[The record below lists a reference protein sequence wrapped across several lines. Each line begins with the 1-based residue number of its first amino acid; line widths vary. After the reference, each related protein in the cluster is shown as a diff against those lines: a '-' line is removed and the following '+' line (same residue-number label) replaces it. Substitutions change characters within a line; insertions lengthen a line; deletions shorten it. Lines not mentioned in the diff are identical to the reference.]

1 MLHLQDQ
8 MLLDVAKLESNSEMF
23 SQQLDKVESK
33 FNKLNIKLHQKR
45 VDLREKTLMLE
56 CVQRDLGQTECQK
69 QETELMY
76 HNEQG
81 KVNEYLRKPES
92 LEERL
97 SLLQSENMLLRQ
109 QLDDAQ
115 NKANSQE
122 KTVISIQDQLLQ
134 IMKKLHAENDK
145 QRLMLEERN
154 KELINKQNHLK
165 ERMCQY
171 ENEKAEEEAVV
182 RQLRQEVTDALKK
195 QPMSEASLQVMS
207 HYRAN
212 LEAEAQDFKR
222 KLHQLPSQTDHL
234 PAELETACSQCWL
247 LHAKNQFL
255 QQELSMKGRQKKCEK
270 LEKEKKKL
278 EQEVVKLK
286 SHVEMNMIEHT
297 QVEQYKRKIEERMR
311 QGLVEKLKEINP
323 IL

>member
-1 MLHLQDQ
+1 MFLCFLHHAVSDSLWKIMLHLEDQ
-8 MLLDVAKLESNSEMF
+8 MQLDVAKLESNSEMF
-23 SQQLDKVESK
+23 SQRLYKAESK
-33 FNKLNIKLHQKR
+33 FNKLNIKLHQGR

-69 QETELMY
+69 QETEHMY
-76 HNEQG
+76 QNEQG

-109 QLDDAQ
+109 QLDFTQ

-165 ERMCQY
+165 EKMCQY
-171 ENEKAEEEAVV
+171 ENEKAEEVSI
-182 RQLRQEVTDALKK
+182 Q
-195 QPMSEASLQVMS
+195 
-207 HYRAN
+207 
-212 LEAEAQDFKR
+212 
-222 KLHQLPSQTDHL
+222 
-234 PAELETACSQCWL
+234 
-247 LHAKNQFL
+247 
-255 QQELSMKGRQKKCEK
+255 
-270 LEKEKKKL
+270 KEK
-278 EQEVVKLK
+278 
-286 SHVEMNMIEHT
+286 
-297 QVEQYKRKIEERMR
+297 
-311 QGLVEKLKEINP
+311 
-323 IL
+323 